1 MSDKIQVK
9 FVHADGD
16 ETHFEIERK
25 NPPSRTLTTSR
36 GLSYPCEMAGT
47 GAAAIKNS
55 VGRIW
60 RDKDLNVPRVV
71 AVYTDADTLSGM
83 LEHDASCAQ
92 LRYTYFLMDFS
103 GSTTYVDG
111 PPFGYDLTGVT
122 LRTPDGEPYTDTK
135 FLWVFE

>member
-1 MSDKIQVK
+1 VSDKIQVK

-25 NPPSRTLTTSR
+25 SPPSRTLTTSR

-83 LEHDASCAQ
+83 LEHDASCAD
-92 LRYTYFLMDFS
+92 LRTIYRLQRSDGREVS
-103 GSTTYVDG
+103 IDG

-135 FLWVFE
+135 FLWVYE